1 MNMQNSGIVILPENI
16 RLLQTLTES
25 EIGEVMKAVFFHWSG
40 VEPDEA
46 ALSSDKIRLTY
57 DVLRNQVDAVATQ
70 SKIKSWKRN
79 RYETR

>member
-1 MNMQNSGIVILPENI
+1 MSKQNSGITILPENV
-16 RLLQTLTES
+16 RLLQILTEA

-57 DVLRNQVDAVATQ
+57 EIVKNQVDAVPDRTRE
-70 SKIKSWKRN
+70 WKRN